1 MQNQSLLNKKNLTI
15 NIKLKQGS
23 DKQGTRLKCKTE
35 HYKKKHTLTTL
46 NNIATLKT
54 TKYYDEPLD
63 HYSPATALNLI
74 EVVPE
79 SNKH

>member
-1 MQNQSLLNKKNLTI
+1 MIKLFLNFNLITYFFHRASLLKGKMCSLDQLVTKN
-15 NIKLKQGS
+15 
-23 DKQGTRLKCKTE
+23 E
-35 HYKKKHTLTTL
+35 KKHTLTTL